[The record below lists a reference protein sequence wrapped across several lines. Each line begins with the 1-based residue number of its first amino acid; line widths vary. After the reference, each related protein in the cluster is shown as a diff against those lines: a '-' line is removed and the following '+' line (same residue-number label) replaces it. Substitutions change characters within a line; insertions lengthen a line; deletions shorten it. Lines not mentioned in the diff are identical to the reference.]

1 MTLERDGDEASNA
14 KQQDE
19 ALAAYSAALSI
30 SASTSNAV
38 LTKWA
43 SVMLVRYSVPET
55 LSATIK
61 VYCVLGCIPIL
72 IFSVQFKHPR
82 FVIYSGICDMLEG
95 DGRIAS
101 ATECFQQM
109 QNELE
114 ENTSSNDER
123 AKWECGKGSQCRR
136 SRLIRSVFLR
146 F

>member
-38 LTKWA
+38 LAKWA

-61 VYCVLGCIPIL
+61 VYLRVRMHPDIDFFG
-72 IFSVQFKHPR
+72 SVQA
-82 FVIYSGICDMLEG
+82 SEICYL
-95 DGRIAS
+95 
-101 ATECFQQM
+101 QWH
-109 QNELE
+109 L
-114 ENTSSNDER
+114 
-123 AKWECGKGSQCRR
+123 
-136 SRLIRSVFLR
+136 
-146 F
+146 